1 MEEAAEAVLDAA
13 VGAVFVG
20 KAKLTI
26 SVKRRLSNGDE
37 VFIAPGIE
45 LDGLAEDLDATKATV
60 TDHVNGWLDDLLA
73 AYPDSDPIDDEEE
86 EEADDEEEEDDDA
99 DADDEDEDDDD
110 EEGEDLTEDE
120 IKKMKKAELETLAE
134 ECEIELESTKVADMR
149 KELIEALF
157 EEDDED
163 DEEEADDADDEDDE
177 DGEEGY
183 TEDELKATDLKDLQ
197 EIVDGWGLDHPSVKK
212 GAKLAVKKK
221 AYIKTIL
228 EAQEEE

>member
-1 MEEAAEAVLDAA
+1 MPIKKKGKAPAAKAKAKVEEAAEAVLDAA

-86 EEADDEEEEDDDA
+86 EDDDADDEEEEDDDA

-120 IKKMKKAELETLAE
+120 IKKNEKGRTRNLGRRVRNRTRKHQSRGHAERTHRSAFRRRRRGRRGR
-134 ECEIELESTKVADMR
+134 S
-149 KELIEALF
+149 
-157 EEDDED
+157 
-163 DEEEADDADDEDDE
+163 
-177 DGEEGY
+177 
-183 TEDELKATDLKDLQ
+183 
-197 EIVDGWGLDHPSVKK
+197 
-212 GAKLAVKKK
+212 
-221 AYIKTIL
+221 
-228 EAQEEE
+228 